1 MKKITCIKYSLAI
14 IGLSLVI
21 SGFRWLISSEPWLLD
36 QVANEERLGITFQ
49 ELFSIKGNETL
60 GDYLKQIYRFLGMYV
75 LGIGLF
81 VMSFSKNKILE
92 IKVLRVRILMVLGIL
107 LFSNIVLAYFWI
119 PSSHFIFLMWGAIG
133 LYLFSLYN
141 HFKM

>member
-1 MKKITCIKYSLAI
+1 MKKITYIKYSLTI

-21 SGFRWLISSEPWLLD
+21 SGFRWLTSSEPWLLD
-36 QVANEERLGITFQ
+36 QLANEERLGITFQ
-49 ELFSIKGNETL
+49 ELFSIEGNETL
-60 GDYLKQIYRFLGMYV
+60 EGYLKQIYRFLGMYV

-81 VMSFSKNKILE
+81 VMSFSKNKLLQTNI
-92 IKVLRVRILMVLGIL
+92 LRVRVLLVLGVL
-107 LFSNIVLAYFWI
+107 LFSNIVLAYIWI
-119 PSSHFIFLMWGAIG
+119 PSSHFIYLMWGAIG

>member
-1 MKKITCIKYSLAI
+1 MKKITYVKYSLTI

-49 ELFSIKGNETL
+49 ELFSINGNETL

-107 LFSNIVLAYFWI
+107 LFSNIVLAYI
-119 PSSHFIFLMWGAIG
+119 WGAIG

>member
-1 MKKITCIKYSLAI
+1 MKKITYIKYSLAI
-14 IGLSLVI
+14 IGLSLLI

-92 IKVLRVRILMVLGIL
+92 IKALRVRILMVLGIL

-133 LYLFSLYN
+133 LYIFCLYYN
-141 HFKM
+141 FIT

>member
-1 MKKITCIKYSLAI
+1 M
-14 IGLSLVI
+14 I

-36 QVANEERLGITFQ
+36 QLANEERLGITFQ

-60 GDYLKQIYRFLGMYV
+60 EGYLKQIYRFLGMYV

-81 VMSFSKNKILE
+81 VMSFSKNKLLQTNI
-92 IKVLRVRILMVLGIL
+92 LRVRVLLVLGVL
-107 LFSNIVLAYFWI
+107 LFSNIVLAYIWI
-119 PSSHFIFLMWGAIG
+119 PSSHFIYLMWGSIG